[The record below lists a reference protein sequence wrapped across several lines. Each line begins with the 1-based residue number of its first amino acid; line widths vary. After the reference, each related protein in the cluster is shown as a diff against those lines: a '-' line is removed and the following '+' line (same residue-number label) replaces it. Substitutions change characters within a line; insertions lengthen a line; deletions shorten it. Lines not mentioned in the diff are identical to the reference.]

1 MAKTKSSFF
10 CQSCGYQ
17 SVKWLGKCPSC
28 DTWNSFVEEIT
39 VKETKNNSGSTSL
52 GKARKPLLIN
62 EITVENEQRFSTN
75 DAELDRILGGGIVP
89 GSLVLFGG

>member
-1 MAKTKSSFF
+1 MAKTKTSYF

-17 SVKWLGKCPSC
+17 SAKWLGKCPSC
-28 DTWNSFVEEIT
+28 ESWNTIVEEIV

-52 GKARKPLLIN
+52 NRARKPLLIN

-75 DAELDRILGGGIVP
+75 DSELDRILGGGIVS
-89 GSLVLFGG
+89 GS